1 MLLVESSLLK
11 YTGSRKRDAVPV
23 CFASFISSEMI
34 FFVLH
39 DVLVRIVVQMYCMLP
54 SACRLVVCGGM
65 EVL

>member
-11 YTGSRKRDAVPV
+11 YTGSRKRDAVPA
-23 CFASFISSEMI
+23 CFASFISSEVM

-39 DVLVRIVVQMYCMLP
+39 NVLVSVVVQMYCMLP
-54 SACRLVVCGGM
+54 SACRLVVCGGT